1 MTLRYALS
9 DIEKM
14 LEMTIANRKFATAQI
29 LFWILCIA
37 DKIKK
42 SHIEKIDSGAFIHQY
57 DQIVVNTDATTGRK
71 YINLPTGIYDFDG
84 DEGINFLSY
93 DYTIDSCTP
102 AFTSVTFSRTTP
114 SKSKR
119 LYWTEEEIP
128 SPANP
133 YFYRI
138 GSRVDLLGC
147 ECVTILNLEGG
158 FMSTFDPN
166 TICDL
171 DAEFDF
177 PQELYD
183 ILKRQLLDLARFGL
197 AIPNNRTNTGNY
209 ELDEQEQGLPK
220 QKLTSVNQQQDN
232 QEQQ

>member
-1 MTLRYALS
+1 
-9 DIEKM
+9 
-14 LEMTIANRKFATAQI
+14 
-29 LFWILCIA
+29 
-37 DKIKK
+37 
-42 SHIEKIDSGAFIHQY
+42 
-57 DQIVVNTDATTGRK
+57 
-71 YINLPTGIYDFDG
+71 
-84 DEGINFLSY
+84 
-93 DYTIDSCTP
+93 
-102 AFTSVTFSRTTP
+102 
-114 SKSKR
+114 
-119 LYWTEEEIP
+119 
-128 SPANP
+128 
-133 YFYRI
+133 
-138 GSRVDLLGC
+138 
-147 ECVTILNLEGG
+147 
-158 FMSTFDPN
+158 MSTFDPN